1 MRSVTLGGDRRS
13 LETGWPVGNAG
24 PGRTIHEAAP
34 QPGGLGRPAHEAAER
49 PGELGP
55 QGSVRTAALSV
66 LALVALAGIA
76 IGVLWSSIGPPAGSA
91 PGSGP
96 PAGTS
101 GRESGAERDG
111 ATLGGTI
118 SVAPE
123 LRGRLAAG
131 DTLFIILRK
140 GPGPPF
146 AVKRIGGPQFPVRY
160 QMGSEDVMMA
170 GTPFEGQVTVSAR
183 VSKTGG
189 AGPAERGDLE
199 GEHPG
204 SVTVG
209 ARAVDI
215 VISRVR

>member
-1 MRSVTLGGDRRS
+1 MRSMTWGGDRLG
-13 LETGWPVGNAG
+13 LETGVPVGNAG
-24 PGRTIHEAAP
+24 PGNPAHEAAP
-34 QPGGLGRPAHEAAER
+34 QRGGW
-49 PGELGP
+49 GP
-55 QGSVRTAALSV
+55 HGGVRTVALSV

-76 IGVLWSSIGPPAGSA
+76 IGVLWNSLSPPEGSV

-96 PAGTS
+96 AAGTS
-101 GRESGAERDG
+101 GGESGGGQDG

-118 SVAPE
+118 SVTPE

-146 AVKRIGGPQFPVRY
+146 AVKRIRGPQFPVRY
-160 QMGSEDVMMA
+160 QMGAENVMMA

-183 VSKTGG
+183 VSKKGG

-199 GEHPG
+199 GEHSGP
-204 SVTVG
+204 VAVG
-209 ARAVDI
+209 ARGVDI

>member
-1 MRSVTLGGDRRS
+1 V
-13 LETGWPVGNAG
+13 
-24 PGRTIHEAAP
+24 
-34 QPGGLGRPAHEAAER
+34 
-49 PGELGP
+49 
-55 QGSVRTAALSV
+55 ALSV

-76 IGVLWSSIGPPAGSA
+76 IGVLWSSISPPAGSA

-96 PAGTS
+96 AAGTS
-101 GRESGAERDG
+101 GRQSGAARDG

-160 QMGSEDVMMA
+160 QMGPEDVMMA

-204 SVTVG
+204 PVTVG